1 MILQLRQLFDIEGQA
16 LDIDESISVSELGEN
31 VPYHTFAAP
40 VSVKGAIKNRAGIVT
55 LKFTVTALLEH
66 ECDRCLEAF
75 ERAYSFDFSHTLAR
89 TLSNGDDDEFDDY
102 VVCPDNTLDLSEL
115 ALSDLMLSLPS
126 KILCKEDCLGLCM
139 KCGKNLNDGECCCD
153 NED

>member
-16 LDIDESISVSELGEN
+16 LDIDESIPVSELAEN
-31 VPYHTFAAP
+31 VPYHSFAAP
-40 VSVKGAIKNRAGIVT
+40 VGVKGAIKNRAGVVT
-55 LKFTVTALLEH
+55 LEFSVTALLEH

-75 ERAYSFDFSHTLAR
+75 ER
-89 TLSNGDDDEFDDY
+89 E
-102 VVCPDNTLDLSEL
+102 CPDNTLDLSEL